1 MPSLNVHHL
10 ELFYYVARAGGIT
23 PALKLIPYGIQQPAV
38 SSQVA
43 QLEDAVGAKLFHRR
57 PFSITPVGREVF
69 EFIAP
74 FFGGLP
80 QLATN
85 VQGRSGAQLRLAAT
99 AGVMREYFPPLLRTL
114 EQRVPGLRLSLREAR
129 PTSAARM
136 LREHEVDL
144 AFALHERRHAEGLQF
159 EPLVKLPM
167 MLLVERD
174 APFSNA
180 AAVLRAAAG
189 GGLPLI
195 APPPGDEL
203 TDAFHAELRRRR
215 IKWDVRIEAPVLDL
229 VEAYVAEGFGVGLTV
244 SLPGHAIPRGIRA
257 LKLGGFPL
265 LVYGMFWHGRTT
277 APAQAC
283 MEIARQFV
291 KSL

>member
-1 MPSLNVHHL
+1 MPALNVHHL

-57 PFSITPVGREVF
+57 PFSVTPVGREVF

-80 QLATN
+80 QLAVN
-85 VQGRSGAQLRLAAT
+85 VQGKSGAQLRLAAT
-99 AGVMREYFPPLLRTL
+99 AGVMRDYFPPLLREL
-114 EQRVPGLRLSLREAR
+114 EQRVPGLRLSLREAT
-129 PTSAARM
+129 PVAAAKL
-136 LREHEVDL
+136 LREHQVDL

-167 MLLVERD
+167 MMLVEKD
-174 APFSNA
+174 APYSNA
-180 AAVLRAAAG
+180 AAVLNEAAG

-203 TDAFHAELRRRR
+203 TDAFHGELRKRRR
-215 IKWDVRIEAPVLDL
+215 KWEVRIEAPGLDL
-229 VEAYVAEGFGVGLTV
+229 VEAYVVQGFGVGLTV
-244 SLPGHAIPRGIRA
+244 SLPGHTIPRGIRA
-257 LKLGGFPL
+257 LKLNGFPQ
-265 LVYGMFWHGRTT
+265 LVYGMFTHGRIT
-277 APAQAC
+277 ATAQAC
-283 MEIARQFV
+283 MELARKFV
-291 KSL
+291 KAL